1 MDVGILDQAG
11 ETRWP
16 RHMQATPE
24 ALLKAITPDR
34 DRRVMAAECLCT
46 WDLAGRPLC

>member
-16 RHMQATPE
+16 RHMHATPE
-24 ALLKAITPDR
+24 ARLKAIAPYR
-34 DRRVMAAECLCT
+34 DRLVRAADCLFT